1 MTRIEQ
7 LRTAAG
13 QAGDVAQ
20 VEMCDRALEGDAQ
33 AVADCLDVC
42 RDAMWAKVD
51 LRAWSRE
58 AELGSY
64 LAEYWDGERDPGSRC
79 GLSDQALDSVRRALR
94 PRGLRIEADDTGI
107 RVVAIGPEARLSDDA
122 EIA

>member
-20 VEMCDRALEGDAQ
+20 DEMCDRALKGDAQ

-58 AELGSY
+58 AEVGSY

-79 GLSDQALDSVRRALR
+79 GLSDQALDSVRRTLR
-94 PRGLRIEADDTGI
+94 SRGLRIEADDTGI
-107 RVVAIGPEARLSDDA
+107 RVVAIEPEARLSDDA